1 MKLIKILKNNLI
13 EIKCLS
19 LKNLCMMGSLHHHNK
34 SISFYSQKNVDTIK
48 TKLNHNVSKRRRING
63 EKPSVEFNLSP
74 MPPSKPNNN
83 TTKQIKSILKIKCQS
98 QSRNTSMTTTTTT
111 STTKCLKK
119 EALRFT
125 KREITTKTRRKSA
138 SIIIV
143 SLVLFVRL
151 FA

>member
-1 MKLIKILKNNLI
+1 MKLVKILKNNLI

-19 LKNLCMMGSLHHHNK
+19 LKNLFMMGSLHHHNK
-34 SISFYSQKNVDTIK
+34 SISFYSQTNVDKNKIK
-48 TKLNHNVSKRRRING
+48 NHNVSKRRKICG
-63 EKPSVEFNLSP
+63 EKPSVEFNLNP

-98 QSRNTSMTTTTTT
+98 QSRNTSMNTTTTTT
-111 STTKCLKK
+111 KFLKR

-143 SLVLFVRL
+143 SLLLFFVCL
-151 FA
+151 LK